1 MKTKL
6 LILICFGL
14 VELQAQ
20 TTHELNWFAGIGSNV
35 DLTIETGDTV
45 RWTWTS
51 PNHSVE
57 NNPAGSSVETFDSGI
72 LGPIGSTF
80 SYTFTVVGTND
91 YFCVVHGAGSMSGT
105 ITVQDNLSVD
115 EYFKKEFEISQNPH
129 AYNLNISLDSF
140 DDETKVEVFDI
151 LGKQVYLGKIQSN
164 TFSIKVNEWD
174 SGVYLVR
181 VVSKTGTQT
190 KRFVKQ

>member
-6 LILICFGL
+6 LIFLFFGL
-14 VELQAQ
+14 VQLHAQ

-51 PNHSVE
+51 PNHTVE
-57 NNPAGSSVETFDSGI
+57 NNPAGSSVETFDSGF

-80 SYTFTVVGTND
+80 SHTFTVEGSND
-91 YFCVVHGAGSMSGT
+91 YFCGVHGAGNMSGT
-105 ITVQDNLSVD
+105 ITVQDNLSTDDFV
-115 EYFKKEFEISQNPH
+115 KEVFTILKNPSVFEM
-129 AYNLNISLDSF
+129 NISLSSF
-140 DDETKVEVFDI
+140 DDKTKVEVFDI
-151 LGKQVYLGKIQSN
+151 LGKLVFSEKITSMKPN
-164 TFSIKVNEWD
+164 INITEW
-174 SGVYLVR
+174 SPGLYLVK
-181 VVSKTGTQT
+181 VINGTGVQT